1 MYWDP
6 FTLSDGR
13 WYQWHLAGAEIAV
26 CRNNRFWQAY
36 CRKLPWN
43 GRGAA
48 GTTFVGGANES
59 SDDGP
64 VQEVPGFP
72 PQGSPLDA
80 SVWDGDRAALRPG
93 LPEKPFLLNLGG
105 LTILPGTETTLELEL
120 PPVFRLVS
128 ANDETGTAYSADQTK
143 AGEGSL
149 PYIIFSFTPF
159 ELKETW
165 YGRNTMEGVLCSS
178 LNVPVSACL
187 PSGQTTLSKTN
198 LLNINTQSCA
208 QAVIH
213 CSMMIRNRAKA
224 VLRLD
229 NVPLYTGGLA
239 IYAIDGKLQSDA
251 LIVEVSGND
260 FRQTSQ
266 VSRTEQGILLTP
278 PVSKN
283 NEGLIYQGT
292 QIIKNLTGLQDE

>member
-43 GRGAA
+43 ERGAA
-48 GTTFVGGANES
+48 GANAGG
-59 SDDGP
+59 DDGP
-64 VQEVPGFP
+64 VQEVPGFF

-80 SVWDGDRAALRPG
+80 AVWDGDRAALRPG

-120 PPVFRLVS
+120 PPVFRFVS
-128 ANDETGTAYSADQTK
+128 VNDETGMAYSADQTK

-165 YGRNTMEGVLCSS
+165 FGRNTMEGALCSS
-178 LNVPVSACL
+178 LNVPVSACV
-187 PSGQTTLSKTN
+187 PSEQTAPSKTN
-198 LLNINTQSCA
+198 LPLNTRGCA

-213 CSMMIRNRAKA
+213 CSMLIRNRAKT
-224 VLRLD
+224 VLKLD
-229 NVPLYTGGLA
+229 NVPLYTSGLA
-239 IYAIDGKLQSDA
+239 VYAIDGKLQSDA
-251 LIVEVSGND
+251 PVVEVSGND
-260 FRQTSQ
+260 FRQTGQ
-266 VSRTEQGILLTP
+266 VFRTEQGVLLTP

-283 NEGLIYQGT
+283 TDGLIYQGT